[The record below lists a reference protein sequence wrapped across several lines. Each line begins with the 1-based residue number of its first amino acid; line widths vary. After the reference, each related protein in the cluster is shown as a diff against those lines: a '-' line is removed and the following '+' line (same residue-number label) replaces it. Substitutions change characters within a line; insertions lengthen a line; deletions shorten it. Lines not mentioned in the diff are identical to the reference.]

1 VAGKR
6 PLLALSIP
14 LALLACVFG
23 HVAGYAAAGAGAG
36 GQAVHAGERAV
47 HGYLAYGPLFLALCA
62 SIAAAALGV
71 RVAGRLRGHLS
82 PVPMALIGPF
92 AFLVQELAERLAAG
106 LPVSAVLELAVL
118 AGLLAQVPCAVLAYR
133 LARWLLR
140 AADVLA
146 AALGRSGPFA
156 VSPPGLPRPA
166 RDSAPPRPLHRFT
179 GHGRAPPLSA
189 AFS

>member
-1 VAGKR
+1 MAGKR

-14 LALLACVFG
+14 LALLACALG
-23 HVAGYAAAGAGAG
+23 HLAGYAAAGVG
-36 GQAVHAGERAV
+36 AGERAV

-146 AALGRSGPFA
+146 AVLGRSGPIA
-156 VSPPGLPRPA
+156 GSPPGLPRPA
-166 RDSAPPRPLHRFT
+166 RAPALLRPLHRFT
-179 GHGRAPPLSA
+179 GYGRAPPLAA

>member
-1 VAGKR
+1 VVGKR

-14 LALLACVFG
+14 LALLGCVLG
-23 HVAGYAAAGAGAG
+23 HVAGYAAAGAGASD
-36 GQAVHAGERAV
+36 RAM

-62 SIAAAALGV
+62 SLAAVALGL
-71 RVAGRLRGHLS
+71 RVAGRLRGHPS
-82 PVPMALIGPF
+82 PVPAALIGPL

-118 AGLLAQVPCAVLAYR
+118 AGLVAQVPCALLAYKV
-133 LARWLLR
+133 AGWLLR

-146 AALGRSGPFA
+146 ALARSRPPA
-156 VSPPGLPRPA
+156 VTPSGLPRPSGE
-166 RDSAPPRPLHRFT
+166 SALLRPSHRFS
-179 GHGRAPPLSA
+179 GYGRAPPLSG